1 METVFI
7 TIHDLTQDARIKYCS
22 DSVED
27 ILGYLPYEVTGKSC
41 WEYFHPDEIPF
52 ARAIQ
57 GRGISLDKAA
67 VMTYARVKHKN
78 GDWIGCECS
87 FTVVYDV
94 LVATTAIYRRGPKAR
109 QRALD
114 GAGVRRIFSSSPR
127 DPRYHML
134 QYLSNKFYQEPEI
147 VSPEPRAALFLNRF
161 SRTSTI
167 MFATDGLATILGLQ
181 PADVIGK
188 SFYYCIEENC
198 LQDAVKALESA
209 KANDSIAYLRF
220 WYRNP
225 LQEDN
230 RSHVDSIGDEDEDED
245 GGVSLGNG
253 VSSGPRSSVSMT
265 DASTPRRTED
275 GAPLSDGQTPPVI
288 GRSSATPVGATGDA
302 QTLGLSDIAESLP
315 SQVDDGLAPPVD
327 ESLATHRSSSDQS
340 ADMGANARD
349 AIFDQPE
356 TSRSSSSA
364 TPPEDPGLEI
374 EAVVSCS
381 SDGLVVILRRARPLV
396 PHTLGATEAPYYAN
410 GLFASPWAAEP
421 VLPPITHETAVDP
434 AMSSSAPPT
443 ADSGFMAAIRDVA
456 VFAWSLTGIN
466 GSLAQYAKGTPSH
479 EALPPDGLAIW
490 DPNAQVDPLANER
503 YNGFLGSAHRPWMSS
518 DGDASEEKKDEELGS
533 SDDEV
538 VWKRA
543 HTMTPWRRP
552 KRRAHHDAFG
562 EDGNDG
568 VDGANHYGGRK
579 RATRSFSGS
588 GRGSG
593 SGTHSASGAGSGS
606 ASGSS

>member
-7 TIHDLTQDARIKYCS
+7 TIHDLSQDASIRYCS

-27 ILGYLPYEVTGKSC
+27 ILGYLPHEVTGKSC

-67 VMTYARVKHKN
+67 VMSYARIKHKD
-78 GDWIGCECS
+78 GRWVGCECS

-147 VSPEPRAALFLNRF
+147 HSPEPRAALFLNRF

-167 MFATDGLATILGLQ
+167 MFATDSLATILGLE
-181 PADVIGK
+181 PADIIGK
-188 SFYYCIEENC
+188 SFYYCIEQNC
-198 LQDAVKALESA
+198 LRDAVKAIESA

-225 LQEDN
+225 LRDDN
-230 RSHVDSIGDEDEDED
+230 RTHAESVGDEDEDED
-245 GGVSLGNG
+245 GGVSLEA
-253 VSSGPRSSVSMT
+253 RSSVSMT
-265 DASTPRRTED
+265 DASTPRQAED
-275 GAPLSDGQTPPVI
+275 GARLFDASTPPATRQSSGVNLGPTAEPQSSRPSDVQEGARPQTDQNLALLVENNLPL
-288 GRSSATPVGATGDA
+288 GRSNSDQSAELEANA
-302 QTLGLSDIAESLP
+302 
-315 SQVDDGLAPPVD
+315 VDTIFDRP
-327 ESLATHRSSSDQS
+327 ATHRSSSS
-340 ADMGANARD
+340 G
-349 AIFDQPE
+349 
-356 TSRSSSSA
+356 
-364 TPPEDPGLEI
+364 TPPEDPRLEI

-381 SDGLVVILRRARPLV
+381 SDGLVVILRRARPLI

-410 GLFASPWAAEP
+410 GLFASPWAPEP
-421 VLPPITHETAVDP
+421 VMPPSAYETAV
-434 AMSSSAPPT
+434 APPST
-443 ADSGFMAAIRDVA
+443 SPGATEEASGFMAAIRDVA

-466 GSLAQYAKGTPSH
+466 GSLAQYAKGTPSP
-479 EALPPDGLAIW
+479 EALPPDGLPIW
-490 DPNAQVDPLANER
+490 DPNADVDPLANEQ
-503 YNGFLGSAHRPWMSS
+503 YNGFLASAHRPWAGPG
-518 DGDASEEKKDEELGS
+518 GDAADPAKKDEELGS

-538 VWKRA
+538 LWKRA

-562 EDGNDG
+562 EDGVDG
-568 VDGANHYGGRK
+568 VDGENPRGGRK
-579 RATRSFSGS
+579 RPTRSSSSSGRAPGS
-588 GRGSG
+588 GAA
-593 SGTHSASGAGSGS
+593 SASGP
-606 ASGSS
+606 GSSSGAS